1 MKIVILGAGIIGV
14 TTAYYLAKAGH
25 KVIVLDRQNS
35 AGMETSYANA
45 GMISTGYSTPWAAP
59 GVPIKVLKWMLQRR
73 SPFRISPGALN
84 RESLP
89 WLLNIARNCT
99 EDAYVTNKRRLLALA
114 DYSRDSFIQLAS
126 ELNIDYENRAQGT
139 LQLFRSKKQLHAM
152 RQDQDVLKEV
162 GIPFEVLDIEGCLRV
177 EPGLDHG
184 RKGFVGGLRL
194 LSDMTGDCYIF
205 VQAMVEECRKLGVD
219 FRFNAVI
226 DSIKATTKSIMY
238 VCTGTKVVKGDAY
251 VCALG
256 SYSTRLLQP
265 IGIKLPVYPIKGYSM
280 TYQIAEYENAPQSTI
295 MDETYKVAITRFN
308 NRIRVGGMAEI
319 ASFDLRAHSKRKK
332 ALEYVLNDLFPG
344 AAKMEGADFWAGL
357 RPMTPD
363 STPVL
368 GRTRYSNLYLNTGH
382 GSLGWTLSLGSARAI
397 SDLLTNDQSDVPLED
412 YSIIRYGGDR
422 HGA

>member
-1 MKIVILGAGIIGV
+1 MKVVILGAGIIGV
-14 TTAYYLAKAGH
+14 TTAYYLAKAGY

-35 AGMETSYANA
+35 AGMETSFANA

-59 GVPIKVLKWMLQRR
+59 GVPIKALKWMLQRR

-89 WLLNIARNCT
+89 WLINMARNCS
-99 EDAYVTNKRRLLALA
+99 EAAYATNKRKLLALA
-114 DYSRDSFIQLAS
+114 EYSRECFVKLGN
-126 ELNIDYENRAQGT
+126 ELEIDYENRAQGT
-139 LQLFRSKKQLHAM
+139 LQLFRSKKQLQSM
-152 RQDQDVLKEV
+152 KQDAELLKEV
-162 GIPFEVLDIEGCLRV
+162 GIPFEVLDIEGCMDV
-177 EPGLDHG
+177 EPGLKRGG
-184 RKGFVGGLRL
+184 RNFVGGLRL

-205 VQAMVEECRKLGVD
+205 IQAMVDECRRLGVE
-219 FRFNAVI
+219 FHFNTVV
-226 DSIKATTKSIMY
+226 DSIKATTKNIMY
-238 VCTGTKVVKGDAY
+238 LCSGTKVIKGDTY

-280 TYQIAEYENAPQSTI
+280 TYRIADYEHAPRSTI
-295 MDETYKVAITRFN
+295 MDESYKVAITRFDD
-308 NRIRVGGMAEI
+308 RVRVGGMAEI

-344 AAKMEGADFWAGL
+344 AAKMEGADFWTGL

-363 STPVL
+363 SNPIL

-382 GSLGWTLSLGSARAI
+382 GSLGWTLSLGSAKAM
-397 SDLLTNDQSDVPLED
+397 STLLTNTRSEVSLED
-412 YSIIRYGGDR
+412 YSIARYGGDR
-422 HGA
+422 HTS